1 MGTRKSRI
9 RPVKE
14 AWNAMPGTSFFE
26 KVEGIPMNRR
36 ILIFVGTLLV
46 LVGLF
51 IWIVYIPKTAEISRI
66 TEEIAGFEQRINV
79 ASARKKNLARHEAE
93 QAQLDAQFNQLLKLL
108 PDQREIPGLLRSITH
123 LEKDSNIEFLLFK
136 LKEERTKDFFVE
148 IPVSMEISG
157 KYHDI
162 ALFFDKVGQMDR
174 IVNISDVSMRPI
186 STYSTNLITKC
197 EAVTFRFKVK
207 SDEKAEKSKKK

>member
-1 MGTRKSRI
+1 
-9 RPVKE
+9 
-14 AWNAMPGTSFFE
+14 MPGTSFFE